1 MAKII
6 RILTKIKMHIHLS
19 KVENPEDESG
29 IPESELTKKVNEK
42 GEKFYND
49 YKIISPLGEGAY
61 SKVKLVEKNGKKY
74 AMKIIDKKKL
84 AHAKKGFGFNKIE
97 NGTIKVN
104 NLLEDAIKEIAILK
118 KCNDK
123 NIIKLYEILH
133 DNIKDKLYLILE
145 YCSNGTLMIYD
156 EDEDKFQINKNFYKN
171 NNPDSDYSEDEIRLI
186 IRQIVLGI
194 DYLHKNGVI
203 HRDIK
208 PDNILFD
215 ENNNIKITDFNVS
228 TFLSDKNDDLI
239 PKNCLGTKY
248 FRPPEVCKN
257 MENKNNNYDEDNENN
272 EINNDNIVEKN
283 CLKSFTRDINIIHG
297 KPLDI
302 WALGVTSYILAYKKL
317 PFVENDD
324 NFDED
329 LIDLFDIIINKDY
342 EIPNNRMSKG
352 FVDFLSKC
360 LIKDPLKRI
369 TINEIK
375 KLEWI
380 NENELNLTKIKS
392 PPKIEVSINEI
403 KSSIA
408 FFLRVKML
416 KIKHFAQN
424 LRKKIKEVNIIDT
437 SH

>member
-1 MAKII
+1 MSTINRII
-6 RILTKIKMHIHLS
+6 TKIKMCIHLS

-29 IPESELTKKVNEK
+29 IPERELTKKVNEK
-42 GEKFYND
+42 GEKFINE
-49 YKIISPLGEGAY
+49 YKIISLIGEGAY

-74 AMKIIDKKKL
+74 AMKIIDKKRL
-84 AHAKKGFGFNKIE
+84 SHAKKGFGFNKIE
-97 NGTIKVN
+97 DGKIKVN

-123 NIIKLYEILH
+123 NIIKLYEIIH

-145 YCSNGTLMIYD
+145 YCSNGTIMTYD

-171 NNPDSDYSEDEIRLI
+171 NNPDSDYSEDEIRKI

-228 TFLSDKNDDLI
+228 LLSDKNDDLI
-239 PKNCLGTKY
+239 SKNILGTKY

-257 MENKNNNYDEDNENN
+257 IENDINNIENNNEENNENN
-272 EINNDNIVEKN
+272 QENIEKN
-283 CLKSFTRDINIIHG
+283 CLKSFIQDVNFIHG

-302 WALGVTSYILAYKKL
+302 WALGITSYLLAYKKL
-317 PFVENDD
+317 PFVENNDDD
-324 NFDED
+324 NED
-329 LIDLFDIIINKDY
+329 DYINLFDIIINKDF

-360 LIKDPLKRI
+360 LIKDPYKRI

-375 KLEWI
+375 KLDWI
-380 NENELNLTKIKS
+380 NEKEINLSTIKSSPKIK
-392 PPKIEVSINEI
+392 VSINEI
-403 KSSIA
+403 KSCIS
-408 FFLRVKML
+408 FFLRVKMM
-416 KIKHFAQN
+416 KIKSLAEN
-424 LRKKIKEVNIIDT
+424 LKKKIDGIKIKDT
-437 SH
+437 IH